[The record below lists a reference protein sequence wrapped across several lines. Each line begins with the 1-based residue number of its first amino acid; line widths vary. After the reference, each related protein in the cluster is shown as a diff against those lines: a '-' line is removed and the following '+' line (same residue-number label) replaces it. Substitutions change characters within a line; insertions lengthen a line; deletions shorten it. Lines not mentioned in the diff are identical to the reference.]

1 MPKRTLKSPTE
12 RTCESYQT
20 RDGPACVH
28 FRIGQNHETGGRRCH
43 LKQTSPNFLWDKLGL
58 VPCITG
64 PGVWGSPRDEDEA
77 IALLRRAVEKGSP
90 LSTPPTI
97 TPRCERN
104 PYCQGALSVSGR
116 ADGGHQGRAF
126 ASWGDGWVTDC
137 RPEHLRRACADGLK
151 RLKVDCIA
159 LYQLHAVDHRVSIE
173 DSLGALVDLQREGE
187 IRRIGVS
194 NVTDRQF
201 ARARAVASIVSVQ
214 NHYNLRDQSSDR
226 LVDICDETGMAF
238 IPWCPLGAGRVAS
251 PNSSVARIAQRHGT
265 TPSQIWL
272 AWLLQRSPAMS
283 PIPGTSSIAHLEENL
298 ASASVRPTSDEFR
311 TLASL

>member
-1 MPKRTLKSPTE
+1 
-12 RTCESYQT
+12 
-20 RDGPACVH
+20 
-28 FRIGQNHETGGRRCH
+28 
-43 LKQTSPNFLWDKLGL
+43 
-58 VPCITG
+58 
-64 PGVWGSPRDEDEA
+64 
-77 IALLRRAVEKGSP
+77 
-90 LSTPPTI
+90 
-97 TPRCERN
+97 
-104 PYCQGALSVSGR
+104 
-116 ADGGHQGRAF
+116 
-126 ASWGDGWVTDC
+126 
-137 RPEHLRRACADGLK
+137 
-151 RLKVDCIA
+151 
-159 LYQLHAVDHRVSIE
+159 
-173 DSLGALVDLQREGE
+173 
-187 IRRIGVS
+187 VS
-194 NVTDRQF
+194 NVTERQL